1 MDLYQSL
8 LKYKDE
14 GYYPMHMPGHKRNTD
29 LLTMVNPYSIDITE
43 IDGFDNLHRP
53 EGIIKNGMESWA
65 KIYGSAHTYYLVGG
79 SSAGILAGIS
89 AAANRGDKILVAR
102 NSHKSVYHAIYLNG
116 LKPVYL
122 YPDRINSF
130 GINGSIALKD
140 VEEILERERDIRLIV
155 ITSPTYEGVLSDI
168 EGIAKAAHR
177 YGIPLMVDE
186 AHGAHLGFHPGFP
199 KNSVSEGADIAVQSI
214 HKTLPAFTQS
224 ALLHANGTLIAE
236 DRLLRYLSVYQ
247 STSPS
252 YILMAGMD
260 KCRELLEDRGE
271 ELFAAYYEML
281 MEFYKAAAGFKN
293 IRLLTDN
300 IVRTEGGYAFDPSK
314 LNLSVRGTESTGTML
329 YDILLNEYK
338 IQMEMAA
345 GDYCLG
351 MTSIGDRKEG
361 FDRLYKALV
370 EVDGRLSRNS
380 EYKEKAS
387 DKITDCKTTAFK
399 ITSAHVLTTC
409 EEALNTAA
417 KSIPLK
423 ESIGFVSAEY
433 VYLYPPGIP
442 LLVPGEE
449 ITEDILQTL
458 AEYKEQGLTIQGL
471 SDYSSGNIK
480 IVV

>member
-8 LKYKDE
+8 LKYREE

-29 LLTMVNPYSIDITE
+29 LLQMVNPYSIDITE

-53 EGIIKNGMESWA
+53 EGVIKNGMERWA
-65 KIYGSAHTYYLVGG
+65 RIYGSLDTYYLVGG

-89 AAANRGDKILVAR
+89 AATNRGDKILVAR
-102 NSHKSVYHAIYLNG
+102 NSHKSVYHGIYLNG

-122 YPDRINSF
+122 YPERIKSF
-130 GINGSIALKD
+130 GINGSISPKT
-140 VEEILERERDIRLIV
+140 VEEVLEREKDIRLV
-155 ITSPTYEGVLSDI
+155 VVTSPTYEGVVSDI
-168 EGIAKAAHR
+168 EGIAKVAHR
-177 YGIPLMVDE
+177 YNIPLMVDE

-199 KNSVSEGADIAVQSI
+199 KSSVACGADIVVQSI

-224 ALLHANGTLIAE
+224 ALLHANSSLIAK
-236 DRLLRYLSVYQ
+236 DKLLRYLSIYQ

-260 KCRELLEDRGE
+260 KCRELLESRGK
-271 ELFAAYYEML
+271 ELFAVYYDML
-281 MEFYKAAAGFKN
+281 TEFFKAAEEFKN

-300 IVRTEGGYAFDPSK
+300 IVRAEGGYAFDPSK
-314 LNLSVRGTESTGTML
+314 LNLSVRGTEYTGTKL
-329 YDILLNEYK
+329 YHILLTEYK

-361 FDRLYKALV
+361 FDRLSQALL
-370 EVDGRLSRNS
+370 EVDKRLSLDSRQ
-380 EYKEKAS
+380 KEKAAAS
-387 DKITDCKTTAFK
+387 KFIDYSISPAKVI
-399 ITSAHVLTTC
+399 TTC
-409 EEALNTAA
+409 EEAQNAETKTISLE
-417 KSIPLK
+417 
-423 ESIGFVSAEY
+423 ESKGLIAAEY

-449 ITEDILQTL
+449 ITEDILHL
-458 AEYKEQGLTIQGL
+458 IAVYKEQELTIQGL
-471 SDYSSGNIK
+471 SDFNACKIK
-480 IVV
+480 VVV